1 MKQTILR
8 ISQKDYKNKLN
19 INKIIC
25 IAIAVVTVALNV
37 LFCILHKDDNH
48 QTMLI
53 LNIVIDIVGCWAMVV
68 VVSFFIV
75 PYSQKLKL
83 YNSKKTLC
91 RGIVTDISS
100 ETQNVQGF
108 DCYAVKVGVEQSR
121 ILFLPSASIILQIDQ
136 QYCFSVVSNIII
148 EVEYE

>member
-1 MKQTILR
+1 
-8 ISQKDYKNKLN
+8 
-19 INKIIC
+19 
-25 IAIAVVTVALNV
+25 
-37 LFCILHKDDNH
+37 
-48 QTMLI
+48 MLL
-53 LNIVIDIVGCWAMVV
+53 LNIVVDIVGCWALVV
-68 VVSFFIV
+68 VVSFFIA

-100 ETQNVQGF
+100 ETQNVRGF

-121 ILFLPSASIILQIDQ
+121 ILFLPLDGIVLQIDQ
-136 QYCFSVVSNIII
+136 QYCFSVVSNIIV

>member
-37 LFCILHKDDNH
+37 LFCILHNDDNH

-83 YNSKKTLC
+83 YNSKKNTL
-91 RGIVTDISS
+91 SWY
-100 ETQNVQGF
+100 
-108 DCYAVKVGVEQSR
+108 CYGHFIRNSKRSR
-121 ILFLPSASIILQIDQ
+121 I
-136 QYCFSVVSNIII
+136 
-148 EVEYE
+148 